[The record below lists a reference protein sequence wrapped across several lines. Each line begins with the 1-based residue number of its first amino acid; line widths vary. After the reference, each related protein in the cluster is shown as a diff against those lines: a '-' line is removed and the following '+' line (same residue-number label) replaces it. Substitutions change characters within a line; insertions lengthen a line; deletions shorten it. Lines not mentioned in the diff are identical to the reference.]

1 MRLPDPSRSRALL
14 LGFGTFT
21 DPGLPDLPAV
31 RNNIDD
37 LARAFTSPW
46 GTALPDEHCVRE
58 RSEGAADLADP
69 AVIGSRLVAAADEA
83 EDLLLVYYAGH
94 GLVGPD
100 GELYLSLPATSS
112 NPSLVAWTGLPF
124 ALLRR
129 TLANA
134 RAHNRVLILDCCF
147 SGLAVDAMTT
157 TTSVVAGQLTVSGT
171 CTLASSPA
179 NRPSS
184 APVGARHTAYTGELL
199 HLLQHGTDDAT
210 EFLTL
215 QTIHDHLVRAL
226 PSKGHPRPELRN
238 TQTIGRLALARN
250 RAHPHVG
257 SGIGS
262 GNGDPAALVGEGHR
276 MERLGDNERA
286 MRCYREAANAGRAE
300 AMWKLAQMLEREG
313 NRAQAGLWRS
323 KAAEAGDP
331 TAMHAVGVSAW
342 HTGNLAAARR
352 WLGKAAEAGVAEA
365 ADDLNRLL
373 RQSGRERREGQPQSQ
388 QFQAPGWPEDWE
400 QQSKGSTWSG
410 SS

>member
-14 LGFGTFT
+14 LGFGAFT

-46 GTALPDEHCVRE
+46 GTALPDEHCVRQ
-58 RSEGAADLADP
+58 RGEGPADLADP

-83 EDLLLVYYAGH
+83 DDLLLVYYAGH

-112 NPSLVAWTGLPF
+112 NPSLVAWTALPF

-215 QTIHDHLVRAL
+215 QTIHDHLARVL

-250 RAHPHVG
+250 RAHSDSVT
-257 SGIGS
+257 
-262 GNGDPAALVGEGHR
+262 GDPAAMVREGHR
-276 MERLGDNERA
+276 MERLGDTERA

-300 AMWKLAQMLEREG
+300 AMGKLAQLLEQEG
-313 NRAQAGLWRS
+313 SGAQAGLWRS
-323 KAAEAGDP
+323 RAAEAGDP
-331 TAMHAVGVSAW
+331 SAMHAVGVSAW

-373 RQSGRERREGQPQSQ
+373 RRTGREPWEADPQSQ
-388 QFQAPGWPEDWE
+388 QVQTPGRPEDWE
-400 QQSKGSTWSG
+400 QHSRSSTWSD
-410 SS
+410 SA